1 MSPST
6 KVYLITGANRGIG
19 LAMLNEIASNN
30 ADKDVAIIAAARDIS
45 SQAIADISRKYP
57 GKIHALKYIAG
68 DVENNKVLAQDIE
81 AKFGHVDTVV
91 AVAGIS
97 NYLGTVLETPVD
109 QFRDHFEVNAVGV
122 AVLFQALYN
131 LLKSS
136 KEPNFTAFIQMPAGM
151 ACYGASKAALNYIV
165 RRIHFEN
172 EWLICFPLAPGIVDT
187 DMSRLNRSLDK
198 TGSLAQIQDAMS
210 IPGETAARMLV
221 GIVEDATREKDGGEF
236 VNIDGTKIPW

>member
-19 LAMLNEIASNN
+19 LAMLNEIATNN

-136 KEPNFTAFIQMPAGM
+136 KEPKFIPLTTGAASFTAFIQMPAGM

-187 DMSRLNRSLDK
+187 DIE
-198 TGSLAQIQDAMS
+198 AQ
-210 IPGETAARMLV
+210 PLV
-221 GIVEDATREKDGGEF
+221 GQDRLAGPNTRCH
-236 VNIDGTKIPW
+236 VHPR